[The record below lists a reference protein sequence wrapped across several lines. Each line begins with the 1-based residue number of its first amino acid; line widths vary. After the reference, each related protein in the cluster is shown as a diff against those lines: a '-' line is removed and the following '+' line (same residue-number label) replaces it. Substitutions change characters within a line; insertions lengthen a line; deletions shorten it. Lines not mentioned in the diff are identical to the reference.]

1 MRKIWGFE
9 DLGME
14 GAVKE
19 KGRKK
24 ELPKEREGAI
34 FIGKDE
40 L

>member
-19 KGRKK
+19 KEEERV
-24 ELPKEREGAI
+24 LRKERERAE
-34 FIGKDE
+34 FIGRDE